1 LAQLTFAQERAV
13 TGVVSD
19 NAGMPIPGVSVL
31 VKGTNSGTQT
41 DFDGKYAI
49 KAAPSQIL
57 IFTYIGMKTQSLAAT
72 SSVLNIKMVG
82 GRA

>member
-1 LAQLTFAQERAV
+1 MKLKFNGIIVLFVVLLAQLTFAQERAV

-41 DFDGKYAI
+41 DFDGNMQLKLHLV
-49 KAAPSQIL
+49 K
-57 IFTYIGMKTQSLAAT
+57 F
-72 SSVLNIKMVG
+72 
-82 GRA
+82 